1 MREVLS
7 CATSAPTERE
17 IAFVRRSIGTMFD
30 VAPASPRA
38 RPRIVFALLTT
49 GTIAL
54 AAWSCTSEEPA
65 EPPPL
70 TPARN
75 DAATPDAGDSG
86 GGADSAMPDAGVV
99 PCPGT
104 AGPDPIRVTTPTTS
118 FCIDRS
124 EVTRSQYEAF
134 LATNPSPAAQTAEC
148 QWNTTFVPNLNWPDG
163 GAAATVDAPI
173 THVDWCDAVAYCKF
187 AGKQLCKSRFAD
199 DDAGGVDQWQ
209 IACSRNGERKFP
221 YGATQDLGACN
232 GPTDGG
238 TIRPVMSS
246 PRCEGGYDGI
256 FDMTGNVQEWR
267 DGCRKAVDAGPAS
280 DTCLLGGGGFPQTA
294 ENQSCTTVFV
304 ANRNG
309 AFGDL
314 GFRCCSP

>member
-1 MREVLS
+1 MAS
-7 CATSAPTERE
+7 SP
-17 IAFVRRSIGTMFD
+17 
-30 VAPASPRA
+30 SPR
-38 RPRIVFALLTT
+38 PRLRVVFTLVTT
-49 GTIAL
+49 WAIGL
-54 AAWSCTSEEPA
+54 AAWSCASEEA
-65 EPPPL
+65 SEPPPL
-70 TPARN
+70 TPERT
-75 DAATPDAGDSG
+75 DATSPKGDDGGDAGGD
-86 GGADSAMPDAGVV
+86 GGADTGVE

-104 AGPDPIRVTTPTTS
+104 GGPDPIRITTPTTS

-134 LATNPSPAAQTAEC
+134 LATNPNPTAQAPEC

-173 THVDWCDAVAYCKF
+173 TNVDWCDAVAYCKF
-187 AGKQLCKSRFAD
+187 VGKQLCKSVTD
-199 DDAGGVDQWQ
+199 PDAGGVDQWQ
-209 IACSRNGERKFP
+209 IACSRNGARKYP

-238 TIRPVMSS
+238 TIKPVMSS

-267 DGCRKAVDAGPAS
+267 DGCKKAVDAGPAS
-280 DTCLLGGGGFPQTA
+280 DTCVLGGGGFAQPA
-294 ENQSCTTVFV
+294 DSQSCTSVFV
-304 ANRNG
+304 ATRSG
-309 AFGDL
+309 AFNDL